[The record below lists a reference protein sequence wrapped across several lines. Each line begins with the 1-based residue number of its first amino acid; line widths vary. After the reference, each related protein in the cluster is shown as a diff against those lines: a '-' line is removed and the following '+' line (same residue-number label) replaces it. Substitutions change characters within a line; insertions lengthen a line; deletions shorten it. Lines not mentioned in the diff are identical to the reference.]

1 MKKFGFIGMGNMAQA
16 MSEGFIASGKVAC
29 ENIYAYAPNQ
39 EKLRCNGE
47 RIGFT
52 PCGSLR
58 ELAENCDTYIMAC
71 KPYQVEQVLLE
82 LKEIR
87 GLKGRTLLS
96 VAAGWD
102 FEAYAAHIDCRE
114 TAVQYIMPNTPVAVG
129 KGTFLM
135 EETSSMKDEDRIVIT
150 DILSALGTVINMPGR
165 LMDAATAVSGCGPAF
180 FDMVIEAIAD
190 GAVKNGVPRKTAY
203 ELACSTMA
211 GTAELMLKTGLHPGE
226 LKDRVCSPGGT
237 TIKGVAAL
245 EECGIRSAFIK
256 AVDAVLK

>member
-16 MSEGFIASGKVAC
+16 MAEGFITSGKVTA
-29 ENIYAYAPNQ
+29 ESIFAYAPNQ
-39 EKLRCNGE
+39 EKLKNNAQRL
-47 RIGFT
+47 GFI
-52 PCGSLR
+52 PCASLK
-58 ELAENCDTYIMAC
+58 ELSESCDTLIMAC
-71 KPYQVEQVLLE
+71 KPYQIEDVLKELGKSE
-82 LKEIR
+82 LK
-87 GLKGRTLLS
+87 GKNLLS
-96 VAAGWD
+96 IAAGWG
-102 FEAYAAHIDCRE
+102 FEAYAAHIDCSE

-135 EETSSMKDEDRIVIT
+135 EETNSLTDEDRLTIT
-150 DILSALGTVINMPGR
+150 DILSELGTVITIPSR

-190 GAVKNGVPRKTAY
+190 GAVKNGIGRKTAY
-203 ELACSTMA
+203 ELACATMA

-245 EECGIRSAFIK
+245 EESGIRSAFIK
-256 AVDAVLK
+256 AIDAVIK